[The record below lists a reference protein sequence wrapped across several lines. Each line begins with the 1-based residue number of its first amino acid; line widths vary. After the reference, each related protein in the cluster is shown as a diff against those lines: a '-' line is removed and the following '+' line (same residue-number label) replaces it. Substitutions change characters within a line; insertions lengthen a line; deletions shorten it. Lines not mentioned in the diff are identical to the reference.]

1 MNAPNPPSHWR
12 AEVLAKRRAGD
23 YAVLT
28 IAAPGSADVCRPG
41 HYGSVSVGGEDGQL
55 LRRQVWVGEVSASG
69 RDGGTMDVVVDPGE
83 PGGRRLAA
91 REQGSTVDV
100 IAPLGRPFSLPRQPV
115 NAMLVAVGA
124 GSAALIPLARRL
136 GERECRVTF
145 VFAGDEPA
153 YGVLDARRV
162 AAAIV
167 PPEPGRSVPDALSA
181 AGTHPD
187 VMYSAGPAHVLRE
200 VAAVAAKDDIAH
212 QAAVR
217 TELLCGAGTCTA
229 CALPVRGR
237 DGLTRIVRACVEGP
251 VFNADLV
258 RWDDLGTIPG
268 DCLGAP
274 QAMAVVSP

>member
-1 MNAPNPPSHWR
+1 M
-12 AEVLAKRRAGD
+12 LAKRRAGD

-28 IAAPGSADVCRPG
+28 IAAPGSAEVCRPG
-41 HYGSVSVGGEDGQL
+41 HYGSVSVGDGIGPL

-69 RDGGTMDVVVDPGE
+69 RDGGTMDVVVDPAE
-83 PGGRRLAA
+83 PGGRHLAGL
-91 REQGSTVDV
+91 EQGATIDV

-115 NAMLVAVGA
+115 NAVLVAGGSA
-124 GSAALIPLARRL
+124 SAALIPLAGRL
-136 GERECRVTF
+136 AERDCRVAF
-145 VFAGDEPA
+145 VFAGQEPP
-153 YGVLDARRV
+153 YGVLEARRV
-162 AAAIV
+162 AASIV
-167 PPEPGRSVPDALSA
+167 PPEPARSVA
-181 AGTHPD
+181 AGLAAAGVRPD
-187 VMYSAGPAHVLRE
+187 VVYSAGSATLLRE
-200 VAAVAAKDDIAH
+200 VAAAVVPDVAH
-212 QAAVR
+212 QAAIR

-274 QAMAVVSP
+274 DTAPAGPAPAAAVRAGSR